1 MLKGVR
7 HAKNTL
13 DEILQ
18 EIILLL
24 LTLVQRSDNDDNSGL
39 PRSGKLAFDR
49 NLRIFDQCAA
59 RGTIAKAKGMDFS
72 PLHEEP
78 DACY

>member
-24 LTLVQRSDNDDNSGL
+24 LTLVQRSDNDGNSGL
-39 PRSGKLAFDR
+39 PRSGI
-49 NLRIFDQCAA
+49 N
-59 RGTIAKAKGMDFS
+59 
-72 PLHEEP
+72 
-78 DACY
+78 